1 MSFLIYG
8 AYGYTGEL
16 IARDAV
22 ARGWE
27 PLLAGRDAAKLRA
40 LATELELPYRAVT
53 LNVEK
58 PLDDVLE
65 EVPLVVHCAGPFTH
79 TAQPMVDACLRT
91 GTHYLDITGELDVFA
106 QIAERDAEA
115 QEAGVML
122 LPGVGFD
129 VVPTDCLA
137 AHLHERLPEAEQL
150 ELAIMAVG
158 SGVSQGTATTAIEH
172 IADGGAVRRGGEI
185 MKVPPAWKK
194 REVDFGR
201 GAKEV
206 VTIPWGDLVT
216 AYWST
221 EIPNITVYARLP
233 STARRLMAA
242 SQVLGGVLKS
252 RPVQDTLKWA
262 VRQGEPGPDAT
273 TREQG
278 ASIVWGEVTARD
290 GTTAQSRL
298 YGPETYAFTTRTA
311 LASAE
316 AVLDGTAPM
325 GYQTPAMAFGAD
337 FVLGIEGVEREDIGD
352 ASS

>member
-16 IARDAV
+16 IAREAV
-22 ARGWE
+22 ERGLE
-27 PLLAGRDAAKLRA
+27 PMLAGRDATKLRA
-40 LATELELPYRAVT
+40 LATELDLPYRAVT
-53 LNVEK
+53 LNVEA

-65 EVPLVVHCAGPFTH
+65 DVPLVMHCAGPFVH

-91 GTHYLDITGELDVFA
+91 GTHYLDITGEIDVFS
-106 QIAERDAEA
+106 QIAGRDAEA
-115 QEAGVML
+115 QKAGVML

-158 SGVSQGTATTAIEH
+158 SRVSQGTATTAIEH

-185 MKVPPAWKK
+185 MDVPPVWKQ

-201 GAKEV
+201 GPKSV

-221 EIPNITVYARLP
+221 GIPNITVYARLP
-233 STARRLMAA
+233 STARRLMTA

-252 RPVQDTLKWA
+252 KPVQDTLKWA
-262 VRQGEPGPDAT
+262 VRQGEPGPDEQM
-273 TREQG
+273 RKQG
-278 ASIVWGEVTARD
+278 ASIVWGEATGRD
-290 GTTAQSRL
+290 GKAVRARL
-298 YGPETYAFTTRTA
+298 FGPETYAFTTRAA
-311 LASAE
+311 LASVE
-316 AVLDGTAPM
+316 AVLDGTAPT

-337 FVLGIEGVEREDIGD
+337 FVLGIDGVEREDLD
-352 ASS
+352 A

>member
-16 IARDAV
+16 IARAAV
-22 ARGWE
+22 ERGLE
-27 PLLAGRDAAKLRA
+27 PTLAGRDATKLRA
-40 LATELELPYRAVT
+40 LATELDLPYRAVT
-53 LNVEK
+53 LNVEA

-65 EVPLVVHCAGPFTH
+65 DVPLVVHCAGPFIH
-79 TAQPMVDACLRT
+79 TAKPMVDACLRT
-91 GTHYLDITGELDVFA
+91 GTHYLDITGEIDVFE
-106 QIAERDAEA
+106 QIAGRNAEA
-115 QEAGVML
+115 QDAGVML

-137 AHLHERLPEAEQL
+137 AHLHKRMPEAEQL

-158 SGVSQGTATTAIEH
+158 STVSQGTATTAIEH

-185 MKVPPAWKK
+185 MSVPPAWKQ

-201 GAKEV
+201 GPKSV

-221 EIPNITVYARLP
+221 GIPNITVYARLP
-233 STARRLMAA
+233 STARRLMTA

-252 RPVQDTLKWA
+252 KPVQDTLKWA
-262 VRQGEPGPDAT
+262 VRQGEPGPDAQM
-273 TREQG
+273 REQG
-278 ASIVWGEVTARD
+278 ASIVWGEATARD
-290 GTTAQSRL
+290 GHAVRSRL
-298 YGPETYAFTTRTA
+298 LGPETYAFTTRAA

-316 AVLDGTAPM
+316 AVLEGTAPV

-337 FVLGIEGVEREDIGD
+337 FVLGIEGVKREDID
-352 ASS
+352 T